1 MGRLRRAEP
10 STQRSTRLLTATYAV
25 ATLVA
30 VVLTLS
36 ARHSFRP
43 SGAEAFF
50 GLLNVPVAPTVFS
63 VVMLALTTRAL
74 LGRKRVGLWLVATFQ
89 LLGIVLGAVELFRSQ
104 LPLDELWESRGSLGR
119 GLDTAAAAVA
129 IVVLWWLWRSRQQ
142 FTGRVQRGSW
152 WLALAALTVGSLVT
166 VGVAWLLVGAV
177 GAPRSQARDVVG
189 TVLAALGGLSRHA
202 LPSMPPWVVD
212 LVAVLATVTIL
223 GALLLFV
230 ASARPRSR
238 WSPDRELALR
248 RLLASYGGAD
258 SLGYFATRRDKS
270 TVFSPD
276 GRAVVAYRVI
286 GGVSLASGDPIGHRD
301 SWAAAIAAW
310 RAESLVFG
318 WVPAVLGASEIG
330 ARTYAA
336 SGMQLLLM
344 GDEAILDPEHHD
356 LRRASMAPVRHAVK
370 RATRQG
376 VVVSVRRQDDIEPVE
391 LAELS
396 RDADDWRTGDTE
408 RGFSMALGRTT
419 DPADG
424 RVVHVTSRDAAGE
437 LVGLLTF
444 APWGRNGLSLDL
456 MRRSPDAP
464 SGTTELMVS
473 ELLTRA
479 RAIGVRR
486 VSLNFCLFRGVFD
499 DANRLGARPLSRLN
513 ASVLG
518 LFDRFWQIERLY
530 RATQKY
536 EPSWTPRFLCHDDA
550 VALPQ
555 VLIAAGAAEGFLPWP
570 HRRSTAG
577 TLDARQLREARAIDQ
592 PTNDPLARGPQRSEG
607 FRHRLGALERLN
619 RSGKEAYPP
628 GAGPPSA
635 RIGSISAQAWST
647 PTALDVVG
655 RVRTVRDHGGVV
667 FVTLLDGADSV
678 QVVLDAAT
686 LTGDQVEEFTTSVDS
701 GDLIRVEAVTGTS
714 RRGTPSL
721 LLRSWRMEAKSLHAI
736 PFGAF
741 RDPKARARQRSTDL
755 LVHPADLALLR
766 TRSRVVADLRRL
778 LSDDGYLEV
787 ETPMLQTVH
796 GGATARPFRTYINAY
811 GLDLSLRIAPELYL
825 KRLLVAGMGPIFEL
839 GRNFRNE
846 GADSTHN
853 PEFTSLEVYQPHG
866 DYTTMRR
873 LTERLVKEVARSI
886 HGAAVLPLPPES
898 PPDSPDPSSPA
909 LQRDSPGNGAS
920 GPELVDISGEWPV
933 VPVLTAVSRAVG
945 QTITIDTDMDE
956 LMGLARLHHVT
967 VRPEMGAGAV
977 IEELY
982 ADLVEAATVYPTFYT
997 DFPAETSPLTHPH
1010 RSEPG
1015 LVERWDLVIAGM
1027 EVGTAYSEL
1036 TDPIDQRRRL
1046 TEQSLKAAAGDGEA
1060 MEVDEDFLL
1069 ALELGMPPSGGLGIG
1084 VDRLVMLLTGTSIR
1098 SVLTFPFVR
1107 PESTDRD
1114 LPKAAA
1120 WN

>member
-1 MGRLRRAEP
+1 MGRLRWAEP

-30 VVLTLS
+30 VVLTLG
-36 ARHSFRP
+36 ARSRLRP

-63 VVMLALTTRAL
+63 VVMLGLTTRAL

-89 LLGIVLGAVELFRSQ
+89 ILGIVLGAVELLRAQ
-104 LPLDELWESRGSLGR
+104 LPLDELWETRSSLGR
-119 GLDTAAAAVA
+119 GLDTAAVGVA
-129 IVVLWWLWRSRQQ
+129 IVVLWWLWRSRAQ

-152 WLALAALTVGSLVT
+152 WLALAALAVGSLVT

-177 GAPRSQARDVVG
+177 GAPRSQVRTVVA

-202 LPSMPPWVVD
+202 LPAIPPWVID
-212 LVAVLATVTIL
+212 LVAVLATITIL
-223 GALLLFV
+223 ASLLLFV

-248 RLLASYGGAD
+248 RLLAAHGGGD

-270 TVFSPD
+270 TAFSAD

-286 GGVSLASGDPIGHRD
+286 GGVSLASGDPIGHPD

-318 WVPAVLGASEIG
+318 WVPAVLGASEVG
-330 ARTYAA
+330 ARAYAA
-336 SGMQLLLM
+336 AGMQLLLM
-344 GDEAILDPEHHD
+344 GDEAILDPERHD

-376 VVVSVRRQDDIEPVE
+376 VVVSVRRQDDIEPAE

-396 RDADDWRTGDTE
+396 HDADDWRTGDTE

-473 ELLTRA
+473 ELLTRS

-536 EPSWTPRFLCHDDA
+536 EPSWSPRFLCHDDA

-555 VLIAAGAAEGFLPWP
+555 VLIAAGAAEGFLPWL

-577 TLDARQLREARAIDQ
+577 TLDARHVQQARAIDQ
-592 PTNDPLARGPQRSEG
+592 PTNDPLAPGPQRSER
-607 FRHRLGALERLN
+607 FRHRLEALERLH
-619 RSGKEAYPP
+619 RSGKAAYPP

-635 RIGSISAQAWST
+635 HIGSISAQAWST
-647 PTALDVVG
+647 PTVLDVVG

-667 FVTLLDGADSV
+667 FATLVDGADSV

-686 LTGDQVEEFTTSVDS
+686 LTRCRVDDFTTTVDS

-714 RRGTPSL
+714 RHGTQSL
-721 LLRSWRMEAKSLHAI
+721 LLRTWRMEAKSLHPI
-736 PFGAF
+736 PFGSF
-741 RDPKARARQRSTDL
+741 SDPRARARQRSTDL
-755 LVHPADLALLR
+755 LVHPGDLALLR
-766 TRSRVVADLRRL
+766 LRSQVVTELRRS
-778 LSDDGYLEV
+778 LSAAGYLEV
-787 ETPMLQTVH
+787 ETPILQSVH

-839 GRNFRNE
+839 GRSFRNE
-846 GADSTHN
+846 GADATHN

-886 HGAAVLPLPPES
+886 HGSAVLPLPAGGPVRPPGS
-898 PPDSPDPSSPA
+898 PGSPDSPGHQPADP
-909 LQRDSPGNGAS
+909 G
-920 GPELVDISGEWPV
+920 LVDISGEWPV
-933 VPVLTAVSRAVG
+933 VRVLAAVSRAVG
-945 QTITIDTDMDE
+945 QAITIDTDMDE
-956 LMGLARLHHVT
+956 LVGLAGLHQVT
-967 VRPEMGAGAV
+967 VKPDMGTGGV
-977 IEELY
+977 IEALY
-982 ADLVEAATVYPTFYT
+982 AALVEPTTRYPTFYI

-1015 LVERWDLVIAGM
+1015 LAERWDLVIAGM

-1036 TDPIDQRRRL
+1036 TDPILQRRRL

-1060 MEVDEDFLL
+1060 MQLDEDFLL

-1084 VDRLVMLLTGTSIR
+1084 VDRLVMLLTDTSIR